1 MSLGSSVEDE
11 DSPLIFL
18 EKVHLFRE
26 RVEVFTASP
35 LPSAT
40 TLSVTPRAV
49 EYLQQHWPTVTIGS
63 LEEAPVP
70 KVCCCTRC
78 GNAGALVETEAGRD
92 RSDTWIQDLWCR
104 LRPTFSV
111 VLLGLGLL
119 LLLLWINPVGG
130 ASLGFSLV
138 SRFIQLVHGLSSE
151 LIAAVW
157 DAVESASTV
166 MGATVERWSS
176 RLSSVCKRGFQQ
188 WLSYLKP

>member
-11 DSPLIFL
+11 DSPLVFL

-35 LPSAT
+35 LPSVMN
-40 TLSVTPRAV
+40 LSVTPRAA

-78 GNAGALVETEAGRD
+78 GNVGAVVDTEAGRD
-92 RSDTWIQDLWCR
+92 RSDSWIQDLWFK

-111 VLLGLGLL
+111 VVLGLL
-119 LLLLWINPVGG
+119 LLLATLWVNPVGG

-138 SRFIQLVHGLSSE
+138 SRFIQLVHGLSGE

-157 DAVESASTV
+157 DAVESAFTV
-166 MGATVERWSS
+166 MGATAERWSS
-176 RLSSVCKRGFQQ
+176 RLSSVCEKGFQQ